1 MESLGVVAVVDG
13 SELGVDLELLVRI
26 VGGIFGLEPRDS
38 RRERP
43 LVEDFTEATSD
54 LSIEGATTGAGFVG
68 LLSLSLS
75 LSLLDEILFRKD
87 PRMDLDDPWVSDLE
101 IGKVLPSGL
110 RETAEELVDG
120 PPFFEGAWPI
130 FLLQQITN

>member
-68 LLSLSLS
+68 LLS
-75 LSLLDEILFRKD
+75 
-87 PRMDLDDPWVSDLE
+87 
-101 IGKVLPSGL
+101 
-110 RETAEELVDG
+110 
-120 PPFFEGAWPI
+120 
-130 FLLQQITN
+130 